1 MEGMTR
7 SAPSILTSASSSSL
21 STLTTPTHM
30 SRCATARHGTARH
43 GTAGLGY
50 RLKERVGYRAELVR
64 ALRKIHR
71 RVAAVI
77 TYLRDG
83 DPRT

>member
-1 MEGMTR
+1 
-7 SAPSILTSASSSSL
+7 
-21 STLTTPTHM
+21 M
-30 SRCATARHGTARH
+30 SRCATARH